1 MALIDLTLVAA
12 HFSHGFG
19 ELVAQHHELSR
30 SKLLSRLV
38 RRYLLSVTASG
49 RHPRKAQRIEFD
61 SARRAATPFER
72 MSGMSLVRL
81 HDVELRFENT
91 PILREAFFRLE
102 EKDRVG
108 MIGRNGSGKTSI
120 LRLILEQLTPD
131 SGTVTVDHGTRIGY
145 FSQFSELDGTATI
158 VEVLEGLFG
167 EIAAIEA
174 ELASIDAEIA
184 ADPSADLDRLI
195 HRQSDLFG
203 EMDRLDGWDYRRR
216 IDTALTTLGF
226 TEAHRV
232 CAIDELSGG
241 WRNRAALAK
250 ILLEDP
256 DVLLLDEPTNFL
268 DVAGV
273 EWLEAWFR
281 GFHGAAVIVSHDRK
295 FLDAVATRILEVEN
309 FHLHEYPGNFGEYII
324 QKQFRLKTLET
335 QFQHESE
342 LLAFEAEGIADRRDA
357 AKAASRGPE
366 KTGLDKQLAQIKKS
380 RAPRPVDQIIT
391 EIYGGLHVKDI
402 LCRIDGL
409 GKSFGEK
416 VLFTGLSFE
425 IRRGN
430 RIVVSGAN
438 GSGKTT
444 LLRVLSGEEK
454 ADAGEVAWAAG
465 TKVVSYNRVL
475 AELDDTDTV
484 THAVNAYPDSLALTA
499 TRKSVGR
506 FLGMFQFSEADL
518 KQRIGNLSGG
528 QRARVAM
535 AQCLLSGASVLLL
548 DEPTNHLDLAS
559 TQVMERAL
567 LHFPGA
573 IVVVSH
579 DRFFSDKVANRRIVF
594 GAHGADGAEPG
605 QLEVRAA

>member
-1 MALIDLTLVAA
+1 MV
-12 HFSHGFG
+12 G
-19 ELVAQHHELSR
+19 
-30 SKLLSRLV
+30 
-38 RRYLLSVTASG
+38 Y
-49 RHPRKAQRIEFD
+49 RKD
-61 SARRAATPFER
+61 TV
-72 MSGMSLVRL
+72 SLVRL
-81 HDVELRFENT
+81 NDVELRFENT
-91 PILREAFFRLE
+91 PILREAFFRLDGT
-102 EKDRVG
+102 DRVG

-120 LRLILEQLTPD
+120 LRLILERVTPD
-131 SGTVTVDHGTRIGY
+131 SGSVTVEPGTRIGY
-145 FSQFSELDGTATI
+145 FSQFSELDGAATI

-167 EIAAIEA
+167 EIADIEA

-184 ADPSADLDRLI
+184 ADPAADLDRLV

-203 EMDRLDGWDYRRR
+203 EMDRLDGWDYHRR

-226 TEAHRV
+226 TAAHRL

-295 FLDAVATRILEVEN
+295 FLDAVATRIIEIEN
-309 FHLHEYPGNFGEYII
+309 HHLHEYPGNFGEYVI
-324 QKQFRLKTLET
+324 QKQFRLKTLEA

-357 AKAASRGPE
+357 AKAESR
-366 KTGLDKQLAQIKKS
+366 GLDKQLSQIKKS

-391 EIYGGLHVKDI
+391 EIYGGLHVKDV
-402 LCRIDGL
+402 LCRIEGL
-409 GKSFGEK
+409 GKSFGER
-416 VLFTGLSFE
+416 VLFEALSFE

-444 LLRVLSGEEK
+444 LLRVLTGEET
-454 ADAGEVAWAAG
+454 ADAGGVAWAAG
-465 TKVVSYNRVL
+465 SRVVSYNRVL

-518 KQRIGNLSGG
+518 KNRIGNLSGG

-567 LHFPGA
+567 MHFPGA

-579 DRFFSDKVANRRIVF
+579 DRFFSEKVANRRIIF
-594 GAHGADGAEPG
+594 GADGAEQG
-605 QLEVRAA
+605 ELQVRAA